1 MLNFTVAAGDN
12 STIQQGF
19 PPRARRDG
27 NLKLRLVF
35 VLFACA
41 SLAWL
46 FGAPRAAPAA
56 EAPTKPVDFNR
67 EIRPILSDN
76 CFKCHG
82 PDEKMRMAK
91 MRLDET
97 EGLFVD
103 RGGYKIIVPG
113 NSAQSKIYQK
123 ISSKDVAF
131 RMPPV
136 YSGKTLTDKQIA
148 VIKQWIDQGAKW
160 ETQWSFVAPKRPAVP
175 EVKDK
180 AWARNPID
188 SFVLARLEAEGLKPS
203 EEADKATLLRRVSF
217 DLTGLPPTPAEVDS
231 FVADKSPDAYE
242 KRVDRLLASPH
253 YGERMAMEWL
263 DLARYSDTHGYHIDS
278 LRAMWP
284 WRDWVIKAYN
294 KNMPYDQ
301 FTVEQLAGDLLP
313 NATVDDKIASGFNR
327 NNMINFEGGA
337 VPQEYHAEYTIDRAS
352 TTGTVWLG
360 LTVGCARCHDH
371 KFDPIRQKDFYQLVA
386 YFNSVP
392 ERGLDGFL
400 GNADPVLPL
409 PTPVQQQQLDE
420 LNGQLA
426 ATLAALPEKD
436 IVAQRNEWQKTALTS
451 IAEPSQEGLIAY
463 YPLEGSLADTA
474 GQHHDGKAVRGEV
487 VYDDGKVGKAA
498 EFSGETQVSFA
509 NTGDFDRGDPFALA
523 LWIRTSTSSAVKL
536 VQKRDSSE
544 HWQGYEI
551 ALDDPA
557 YDRPQ
562 NRLTHFIVRLAAKWP
577 DDAIEVRS
585 KERYATGQLPHLLMS
600 YDGSGKASGVKL
612 YVNGKPA
619 ETEVVKDNL
628 SGTFRTTAPL
638 EIGNK
643 ANGKPFEGE
652 LDDLR
657 IYGRTVKDEEAET
670 LAIRLPARSVLAELA
685 GKSAQEIVTLQ
696 PEKAPP
702 EAEIGEEDKAETP
715 EAKAALLEKQHQA
728 ALSDYFLKY
737 AAPEKDRQLYA
748 QLIELRKEKV
758 KLEGSITSVM
768 VMTEMKKPRDTF
780 ILGRG
785 QYDNPGEKV
794 NPGVPAFLPPLP
806 PGAPANRLALA
817 KWLVDPKNPLTA
829 RVAVNRYWQDCFG
842 VGIVKTAE
850 DFGSQGEQPSHPQLL
865 DWMATEFIANGWD
878 IKAMMRLIV
887 TSSTYRQSSHETREM
902 ADRDPENRLLAR
914 GPRFRLPAEMVRDN
928 ALDVA
933 GLLDTRIGGP
943 SVYPYQ
949 PKGLWEE
956 MSFGGGFSGQ
966 TYTPSTGEDLYR
978 RSMYTV
984 WKRTVP
990 PPSLTTFDAPDREKC
1005 TARRTITNTP
1015 LQALVLLNDPTY
1027 VEASRVLAEKTISQA
1042 GRDPEKRLDFAFRL
1056 ATDRKP
1062 RPQERAVLLTLARE
1076 ELAEYRRDKASA
1088 MKLIGVGDAKRN
1100 PKLDPAELAAWTT
1113 VASTILN
1120 MDETITKE

>member
-1 MLNFTVAAGDN
+1 
-12 STIQQGF
+12 
-19 PPRARRDG
+19 
-27 NLKLRLVF
+27 LKLRL
-35 VLFACA
+35 LFALLVSA
-41 SLAWL
+41 SLAWIL
-46 FGAPRAAPAA
+46 SATRAAPAA

-82 PDEKMRMAK
+82 PDEKMRMAN

-136 YSGKTLTDKQIA
+136 YSGKTLTGKQIE

-160 ETQWSFVAPKRPAVP
+160 ETQWSFVAPKRPSVP

-180 AWARNPID
+180 AWVRNPID

-203 EEADKATLLRRVSF
+203 EETDKVTLLRRVSF

-231 FVADKSPDAYE
+231 FLADKSPDAYE
-242 KRVDRLLASPH
+242 KRVDQLLASPH

-278 LRAMWP
+278 LREMWP

-294 KNMPYDQ
+294 QNMPYDR
-301 FTVEQLAGDLLP
+301 FTIEQLAGDLLP
-313 NATVDDKIASGFNR
+313 NATLDDKIATGFNR

-337 VPQEYHAEYTIDRAS
+337 VPEEYHVEYVIDRAS
-352 TTGTVWLG
+352 TTGTAWLG
-360 LTVGCARCHDH
+360 LTMGCARCHDH
-371 KFDPIRQKDFYQLVA
+371 KFDPIRQKDFYQFA
-386 YFNSVP
+386 AFFNSVP
-392 ERGLDGFL
+392 ERGLDGYL

-409 PTPVQQQQLDE
+409 PTAAQQQQLDE
-420 LNGQLA
+420 LNGRLTS
-426 ATLAALPEKD
+426 TLAELPEKD
-436 IVAQRNEWQKTALTS
+436 IIASRNEWQKTALAG
-451 IAEPSQEGLIAY
+451 IVEPSQEGLIAY
-463 YPLEGSLADTA
+463 YPLDNGLADTS
-474 GQHHDGKAVRGEV
+474 GQHHDGKAVRGDA
-487 VYDDGKVGKAA
+487 VYDEGKVGKAA
-498 EFSGETQVSFA
+498 EFNGETQVNFA
-509 NTGDFDRGDPFALA
+509 DTGDFDRGDRFALA
-523 LWIRTSTSSAVKL
+523 LWTRTSTSSAVKL
-536 VQKRDSSE
+536 IQKRDGSD

-551 ALDDPA
+551 MVDDPTF
-557 YDRPQ
+557 DSR
-562 NRLTHFIVRLAAKWP
+562 RRFSHFIVRLASRWP
-577 DDAIEVRS
+577 DNAIEVQT
-585 KERYATGQLPHLLMS
+585 KDRYATAAFSHLVVG
-600 YDGSGKASGVKL
+600 YDGTGRASGVKL
-612 YVNGKPA
+612 YVDGKPA
-619 ETEVVKDNL
+619 AAEVLKDNL
-628 SGTFRTTAPL
+628 SGSFRTPGPL
-638 EIGNK
+638 EVGNK
-643 ANGKPFEGE
+643 ANGKPFEGR

-657 IYGRTVKDEEAET
+657 VYNRPVTDDEAET
-670 LAIRLPARSVLAELA
+670 LGIRLPARSLLVALA
-685 GKSAQEIVTLQ
+685 GKPTQEIATLQ
-696 PEKAPP
+696 PDKEPP
-702 EAEIGEEDKAETP
+702 EAQIGEEEKAETP
-715 EAKAALLEKQHQA
+715 EAKAARLEKEHQA
-728 ALSDYFLKY
+728 ALSEYFLKY

-748 QLIELRKEKV
+748 QLISLREQKEK
-758 KLEGSITSVM
+758 LEKSVTSVM

-794 NPGVPAFLPPLP
+794 TPAVPAFLPPLP
-806 PGAPANRLALA
+806 PGAPANRLTLA

-865 DWMATEFIANGWD
+865 DWMATEFVASGWNV
-878 IKAMMRLIV
+878 KAMMRLIV
-887 TSSTYRQSSHETREM
+887 TSSTYRQSSRETREM
-902 ADRDPENRLLAR
+902 TERDPENRLLAR

-933 GLLDTRIGGP
+933 GLLDTRVGGP

-956 MSFGGGFSGQ
+956 MAFGEGFSGQ

-1027 VEASRVLAEKTISQA
+1027 VEASRVLAEKTISQV
-1042 GRDPEKRLDFAFRL
+1042 GRDPEKRVDFVFRL

-1062 RPQERAVLLTLARE
+1062 QPQERAVLLRLERE
-1076 ELAEYRRDKASA
+1076 ELAEYRHDKTSA
-1088 MKLIGVGDAKRN
+1088 LKLIGVGEAKRN

>member
-1 MLNFTVAAGDN
+1 M
-12 STIQQGF
+12 
-19 PPRARRDG
+19 
-27 NLKLRLVF
+27 
-35 VLFACA
+35 
-41 SLAWL
+41 
-46 FGAPRAAPAA
+46 
-56 EAPTKPVDFNR
+56 
-67 EIRPILSDN
+67 
-76 CFKCHG
+76 
-82 PDEKMRMAK
+82 
-91 MRLDET
+91 
-97 EGLFVD
+97 
-103 RGGYKIIVPG
+103 
-113 NSAQSKIYQK
+113 
-123 ISSKDVAF
+123 
-131 RMPPV
+131 
-136 YSGKTLTDKQIA
+136 
-148 VIKQWIDQGAKW
+148 
-160 ETQWSFVAPKRPAVP
+160 
-175 EVKDK
+175 
-180 AWARNPID
+180 
-188 SFVLARLEAEGLKPS
+188 
-203 EEADKATLLRRVSF
+203 
-217 DLTGLPPTPAEVDS
+217 
-231 FVADKSPDAYE
+231 
-242 KRVDRLLASPH
+242 
-253 YGERMAMEWL
+253 
-263 DLARYSDTHGYHIDS
+263 
-278 LRAMWP
+278 
-284 WRDWVIKAYN
+284 
-294 KNMPYDQ
+294 
-301 FTVEQLAGDLLP
+301 
-313 NATVDDKIASGFNR
+313 
-327 NNMINFEGGA
+327 
-337 VPQEYHAEYTIDRAS
+337 
-352 TTGTVWLG
+352 
-360 LTVGCARCHDH
+360 GCARCHDH
-371 KFDPIRQKDFYQLVA
+371 KFDPIRQKDFYQFVA

-392 ERGLDGFL
+392 ERGLDGYL

-409 PTPVQQQQLDE
+409 PTAAQQQQLDAV
-420 LNGQLA
+420 NGRLTS
-426 ATLAALPEKD
+426 TLAALPEKN
-436 IVAQRNEWQKTALTS
+436 IVAQRNEWQKTALAG

-463 YPLEGSLADTA
+463 YPLEGGLADTS
-474 GQHHDGKAVRGEV
+474 GQHHDGKAVRGDV
-487 VYDDGKVGKAA
+487 MYDEGKVGKAA
-498 EFSGETQVSFA
+498 EFSGETQVSFG
-509 NTGDFDRGDPFALA
+509 NTGDFDRGDRFALA

-551 ALDDPA
+551 AIDDPT
-557 YDRPQ
+557 YDSQRD
-562 NRLTHFIVRLAAKWP
+562 RLSHFIVRLAAKWP
-577 DDAIEVRS
+577 DDAIEVRTE
-585 KERYATGQLPHLLMS
+585 ERYATALFPHLVVN

-619 ETEVVKDNL
+619 VTEVVKDNL
-628 SGTFRTTAPL
+628 SGTFRTAAPL

-643 ANGKPFEGE
+643 ANGKPFEGR

-657 IYGRTVKDEEAET
+657 IYNRTLNDEEAET
-670 LAIRLPARSVLAELA
+670 LAIRLPARSVLVALA
-685 GKSAQEIVTLQ
+685 GKPAQEIATLQ

-702 EAEIGEEDKAETP
+702 EAEIGEEEKAETP
-715 EAKAALLEKQHQA
+715 EAKAARLEKEHQA
-728 ALSDYFLKY
+728 ALSEYFLKY

-748 QLIELRKEKV
+748 QLIELRKEKI
-758 KLEGSITSVM
+758 KLEASVTSVM

-794 NPGVPAFLPPLP
+794 TPGVPAFLPPLP

-865 DWMATEFIANGWD
+865 DWMATEFVSNGWD
-878 IKAMMRLIV
+878 VKAMMRLIV
-887 TSSTYRQSSHETREM
+887 TSSTYRQSSRETKEM
-902 ADRDPENRLLAR
+902 AERDPENRLLAR

-956 MSFGGGFSGQ
+956 MAFGGGFSGQ
-966 TYTPSTGEDLYR
+966 SYTPSTGEDLYR

-1042 GRDPEKRLDFAFRL
+1042 GRDPEKRVDFAFRL

-1062 RPQERAVLLTLARE
+1062 QPQERAVLLTLARE
-1076 ELAEYRRDKASA
+1076 ELAVYRRDKTSA
-1088 MKLIGVGDAKRN
+1088 MKLIGVGEAKRN

>member
-1 MLNFTVAAGDN
+1 M
-12 STIQQGF
+12 
-19 PPRARRDG
+19 
-27 NLKLRLVF
+27 KLRLFF
-35 VLFACA
+35 VLLASA
-41 SLAWL
+41 SLAGI
-46 FGAPRAAPAA
+46 FAATPAAPAA

-67 EIRPILSDN
+67 EVRPILSDN

-113 NSAQSKIYQK
+113 DSAHSKLYQK
-123 ISSKDVAF
+123 ISAKEAGF
-131 RMPPV
+131 RMPPA
-136 YSGKTLTDKQIA
+136 YSGKTLTEKQ
-148 VIKQWIDQGAKW
+148 VETIKQWIDQGAKW

-180 AWARNPID
+180 PWVRNPID
-188 SFVLARLEAEGLKPS
+188 SFVLARLEAEGMKPS

-231 FVADKSPDAYE
+231 FVADKSPNAYE
-242 KRVDRLLASPH
+242 KRVEQLLASPH

-284 WRDWVIKAYN
+284 WRDWVIAAYN
-294 KNMPYDQ
+294 QNMPYDQ
-301 FTVEQLAGDLLP
+301 FTVKQLAGDLLP
-313 NATVDDKIASGFNR
+313 NASLDDKIATGFNR

-337 VPQEYHAEYTIDRAS
+337 VPQEYHAEYVIDRAS

-386 YFNSVP
+386 YFNTIP

-409 PTPVQQQQLDE
+409 PTAAQQHQLDDVHTQ
-420 LNGQLA
+420 LNT
-426 ATLAALPEKD
+426 TLASLPEKE
-436 IVAQRNEWQKTALTS
+436 IVAQRNEWQKTALAGMT
-451 IAEPSQEGLIAY
+451 EPSSQGLVAY
-463 YPLEGSLADTA
+463 YPLDGDLADA
-474 GQHHDGKAVRGEV
+474 SGQHHDGKAVRGDL
-487 VYDDGKVGKAA
+487 VYDEGKVGKAA
-498 EFSGETQVSFA
+498 EFSGETQVTFG
-509 NTGDFDRGDPFALA
+509 NIGDFDRGDRFAVA
-523 LWIRTSTSSAVKL
+523 LWLRTSPASAMKL

-544 HWQGYEI
+544 HWQGYELAI
-551 ALDDPA
+551 DDPA
-557 YDRPQ
+557 YNRPQ
-562 NRLTHFIVRLAAKWP
+562 RGLFHFVVRLAAKWP
-577 DDAIEVRS
+577 DDAIEVRT
-585 KERYATGQLPHLLMS
+585 KERFPAAKFPHLVVN
-600 YDGSGKASGVKL
+600 YDGSGKASGVKF

-619 ETEVVKDNL
+619 SAEVVKDNL
-628 SGTFRTTAPL
+628 TGSFRTPAPL

-657 IYGRTVKDEEAET
+657 IYSRGVNNEEAEN
-670 LAIRLPARSVLAELA
+670 LGIRMPVRSLLVAMA
-685 GKSAQEIVTLQ
+685 GKPAHEIVALQ
-696 PEKAPP
+696 PEKPP
-702 EAEIGEEDKAETP
+702 AEAEIGAEEIAETP
-715 EAKAALLEKQHQA
+715 AAKATRLEGEHQA
-728 ALSDYFLKY
+728 ALSEYYLKY
-737 AAPEKDRQLYA
+737 AAPEKDRRQYA
-748 QLIELRKEKV
+748 QLVELREQKST
-758 KLEGSITSVM
+758 LQDSITSVM

-785 QYDNPGEKV
+785 QYDNPQEKV
-794 NPGVPAFLPPLP
+794 APGVPAFLPPLP

-817 KWLVDPKNPLTA
+817 QWLVDPKNPLTA
-829 RVAVNRYWQDCFG
+829 RVAVNRYWQYCFG
-842 VGIVKTAE
+842 TGIVKTAE

-865 DWMATEFIANGWD
+865 DWLATEYISNGWD
-878 IKAMMRLIV
+878 TKAMMRMIV
-887 TSSTYRQSSHETREM
+887 TSSTYRQSSRETREM

-933 GLLDTRIGGP
+933 GLLNTRIGGP

-956 MSFGGGFSGQ
+956 MAFGGGFSAQ

-978 RSMYTV
+978 RSMYTT

-1005 TARRTITNTP
+1005 TARRTLTNTP

-1042 GRDPEKRLDFAFRL
+1042 GHDPEKRVNYAFRMV
-1056 ATDRKP
+1056 TDREP
-1062 RPQERAVLLTLARE
+1062 QPQERAVLLALARE
-1076 ELAEYRRDKASA
+1076 ELAEYRRDKTSA
-1088 MKLIGVGDAKRN
+1088 IKLIGVGAEKRN

-1113 VASTILN
+1113 VTSTILN

>member
-1 MLNFTVAAGDN
+1 M
-12 STIQQGF
+12 
-19 PPRARRDG
+19 
-27 NLKLRLVF
+27 KLRLFF
-35 VLFACA
+35 VLLVSA
-41 SLAWL
+41 SLAWIL
-46 FGAPRAAPAA
+46 GATQAAPAA

-82 PDEKMRMAK
+82 PDEKMRMAN

-123 ISSKDVAF
+123 ISSKNAAF

-136 YSGKTLTDKQIA
+136 YSGKTLTDKQIEL
-148 VIKQWIDQGAKW
+148 IKEWIDQGAKW
-160 ETQWSFVAPKRPAVP
+160 ETQWSFVAPKRPPVP

-180 AWARNPID
+180 AWVRNPID

-242 KRVDRLLASPH
+242 KRVDQLLASPH

-278 LRAMWP
+278 LRQMWP

-294 KNMPYDQ
+294 QNMPYDQ
-301 FTVEQLAGDLLP
+301 FTIKQLAGDLLP
-313 NATVDDKIASGFNR
+313 NATLDDKIATGFSR

-337 VPQEYHAEYTIDRAS
+337 VPQEYHAEYIIDRAS
-352 TTGTVWLG
+352 TVGTVWLG

-392 ERGLDGFL
+392 ERGLDGYL

-409 PTPVQQQQLDE
+409 PTAAQQQQLAE
-420 LNGQLA
+420 LNSRVNS
-426 ATLAALPEKD
+426 TLAALPEKE
-436 IVAQRNEWQKTALTS
+436 IVAQRNEWQKTALAR
-451 IAEPSQEGLIAY
+451 IPEPSQEGLVAY
-463 YPLEGSLADTA
+463 YPMESSLADA
-474 GQHHDGKAVRGEV
+474 SGQHHDGKAVRGDV
-487 VYDDGKVGKAA
+487 VYDEGKVGKAA
-498 EFSGETQVSFA
+498 DFSGETQVNFG
-509 NTGDFDRGDPFALA
+509 NVGDFDRGNRFALA
-523 LWIRTSTSSAVKL
+523 MWVRTSPAHAIEL
-536 VQKRDSSE
+536 VQKRDGAE

-551 ALDDPA
+551 AMDDPT
-557 YDRPQ
+557 YDKPQ
-562 NRLTHFIVRLAAKWP
+562 DRLSHFIVRMAAKWP
-577 DDAIEVRS
+577 DDAIEVRT
-585 KERYATGQLPHLLMS
+585 KERFPTASFSHLVMS
-600 YDGSGKASGVKL
+600 YDGSGKASGVKF
-612 YVNGKPA
+612 YVNGQPA
-619 ETEVVKDNL
+619 VTEVVKDNL
-628 SGTFRTTAPL
+628 TGTFRTAAAF

-643 ANGKPFEGE
+643 ATGKPFEGW

-657 IYGRTVKDEEAET
+657 IYNRPVTAEEAET
-670 LAIRLPARSVLAELA
+670 LGIRMPVRSVLVELA
-685 GKSAQEIVTLQ
+685 GKPAQEIATLQ
-696 PEKAPP
+696 PEKPP
-702 EAEIGEEDKAETP
+702 AEAEIGEEQKAETP
-715 EAKAALLEKQHQA
+715 AAKAERLEKEHQA
-728 ALSDYFLKY
+728 ALSEYYLKY

-748 QLIELRKEKV
+748 QLIELREQKK
-758 KLEGSITSVM
+758 KLEGSITNVM

-785 QYDNPGEKV
+785 QYDNRGEKV
-794 NPGVPAFLPPLP
+794 TPNVPAFLPPLP
-806 PGAPANRLALA
+806 PGAPPNRLSLA

-865 DWMATEFIANGWD
+865 DWMATEFVSSGWD

-887 TSSTYRQSSHETREM
+887 TSSTYRQSSRETREM
-902 ADRDPENRLLAR
+902 VERDPENRLLAR
-914 GPRFRLPAEMVRDN
+914 GPRFRLPAEMVRDS

-956 MSFGGGFSGQ
+956 MAFGGGFSGQ
-966 TYTPSTGEDLYR
+966 SYTQSTGEDLYR

-1042 GRDPEKRLDFAFRL
+1042 GRDPEKRIDFAFRL

-1062 RPQERAVLLTLARE
+1062 QPQERAVLLTLERE
-1076 ELAEYRRDKASA
+1076 ELAEYRRDKTSA
-1088 MKLIGVGDAKRN
+1088 MKLIGVGEAKRN

-1113 VASTILN
+1113 VTSTILN

>member
-1 MLNFTVAAGDN
+1 
-12 STIQQGF
+12 
-19 PPRARRDG
+19 
-27 NLKLRLVF
+27 LKLRLFF
-35 VLFACA
+35 VLLVTA
-41 SLAWL
+41 SLAWIL
-46 FGAPRAAPAA
+46 GATPSAPAA

-131 RMPPV
+131 RMPPA
-136 YSGKTLTDKQIA
+136 YSGKTLTEKQIQ

-180 AWARNPID
+180 TWVRNPID
-188 SFVLARLEAEGLKPS
+188 SFVLARLEGEGLKPS
-203 EEADKATLLRRVSF
+203 EETDKATLLRRVSF

-278 LRAMWP
+278 LRQMWP

-294 KNMPYDQ
+294 RNMPYDQ

-352 TTGTVWLG
+352 TTATVWLG
-360 LTVGCARCHDH
+360 LTMGCARCHDH
-371 KFDPIRQKDFYQLVA
+371 KFDPIRQKDFYQFVA

-409 PTPVQQQQLDE
+409 PTAAQQQQLDA
-420 LNGQLA
+420 LNDRLTS
-426 ATLAALPEKD
+426 TLAALPEKD
-436 IVAQRNEWQKTALTS
+436 ILEQRNEWQKTAL
-451 IAEPSQEGLIAY
+451 AGFPEPSQEGLIAY
-463 YPLEGSLADTA
+463 FPLQGDLADA
-474 GQHHDGKAVRGEV
+474 SGRHHDGKAVRGQV
-487 VYDDGKVGKAA
+487 VYDEGKMGKAA
-498 EFSGETQVSFA
+498 EFSGETQVSFG
-509 NTGDFDRGDPFALA
+509 NTGDFGRGDRFALA

-562 NRLTHFIVRLAAKWP
+562 NRLSHFIIRLAAKWP
-577 DDAIEVRS
+577 DDAIEVRTQ
-585 KERYATGQLPHLLMS
+585 ERYATGKLPHLVVS
-600 YDGSGKASGVKL
+600 YDGSGRASGVKV

-619 ETEVVKDNL
+619 VTETSKDHL
-628 SGTFRTTAPL
+628 SGTFRTAAPL

-643 ANGKPFEGE
+643 ENGKPFEGE

-657 IYGRTVKDEEAET
+657 IYNRTVNDEEAET
-670 LAIRLPARSVLAELA
+670 LAIRLPARSVLVALA
-685 GKSAQEIVTLQ
+685 GKPAGEITTLQ
-696 PEKAPP
+696 PEKAPA
-702 EAEIGEEDKAETP
+702 EAEIGEEEKAETS
-715 EAKAALLEKQHQA
+715 EAKAARLEKEHQT
-728 ALSDYFLKY
+728 ALSEYFLMK
-737 AAPEKDRQLYA
+737 AAPEKERQLYA
-748 QLIELRKEKV
+748 QLIELQKEKI
-758 KLEGSITSVM
+758 KLEASFTSVM

-806 PGAPANRLALA
+806 PGAAQNRLALA

-865 DWMATEFIANGWD
+865 DWMATEFVSNGWD

-887 TSSTYRQSSHETREM
+887 TSATYRQSSRETREM

-956 MSFGGGFSGQ
+956 MAFGGGFSGQ
-966 TYTPSTGEDLYR
+966 SYTPSTGEDLYR

-1062 RPQERAVLLTLARE
+1062 LPQERAVLLTLARE
-1076 ELAEYRRDKASA
+1076 ELAEYRRDKTSA
-1088 MKLIGVGDAKRN
+1088 IKLIGVGEAKRN

>member
-1 MLNFTVAAGDN
+1 LK
-12 STIQQGF
+12 
-19 PPRARRDG
+19 PR
-27 NLKLRLVF
+27 LLF
-35 VLFACA
+35 VLLTSA
-41 SLAWL
+41 SLAWTI
-46 FGAPRAAPAA
+46 GETQPAPAA

-67 EIRPILSDN
+67 EVRPILSDN

-113 NSAQSKIYQK
+113 NSAQSKLYQK
-123 ISSKDVAF
+123 ISAKDAGF
-131 RMPPV
+131 RMPPA
-136 YSGKTLTDKQIA
+136 YSGKTLTEKQ
-148 VIKQWIDQGAKW
+148 VETIKQWIDQGAKW
-160 ETQWSFVAPKRPAVP
+160 ETQWSFVAPKRPAIP

-180 AWARNPID
+180 EWVRNPID
-188 SFVLARLEAEGLKPS
+188 SFVLARLETEGLKPS
-203 EEADKATLLRRVSF
+203 EEADRATLLRRASF
-217 DLTGLPPTPAEVDS
+217 DLTGLPPTPSEVDS

-242 KRVDRLLASPH
+242 KRVDQMLASPH

-294 KNMPYDQ
+294 QNMPYDQ
-301 FTVEQLAGDLLP
+301 FTVKQLAGDLLP
-313 NATVDDKIASGFNR
+313 NATLDDKIATGFNR

-337 VPQEYHAEYTIDRAS
+337 VPQEYHAEYIIDRAS
-352 TTGTVWLG
+352 TTATVWLG
-360 LTVGCARCHDH
+360 LTMGCARCHDH
-371 KFDPIRQKDFYQLVA
+371 KFDPIRQKDFYQMVA
-386 YFNSVP
+386 YFNTIP

-409 PTPVQQQQLDE
+409 PTAAQQHQLDD
-420 LNGQLA
+420 LNSRLTS
-426 ATLAALPEKD
+426 TLAALPEKD
-436 IVAQRNEWQKTALTS
+436 TLAQRNEWQETALAGMS
-451 IAEPSQEGLIAY
+451 EPSSQGLLAY
-463 YPLEGSLADTA
+463 YPLESSLADA
-474 GQHHDGKAVRGEV
+474 SGQHHDGKAVRGDL
-487 VYDDGKVGKAA
+487 VYDEGKVGKAA
-498 EFSGETQVSFA
+498 EFSGETQVSFG
-509 NTGDFDRGDPFALA
+509 NLSDFDRADRFAVA
-523 LWIRTSTSSAVKL
+523 LWARTSPASAMKF

-551 ALDDPA
+551 FIDDPA
-557 YDRPQ
+557 YNRPQ
-562 NRLTHFIVRLAAKWP
+562 RGRFHFVVRLAAKWP
-577 DDAIEVRS
+577 DNAIEVRTQD
-585 KERYATGQLPHLLMS
+585 RFLTGTFPHLVVN
-600 YDGSGKASGVKL
+600 YDGSGKASGVRF

-619 ETEVVKDNL
+619 AAEVLKDNL
-628 SGTFRTTAPL
+628 TATFRTTAPL

-643 ANGKPFEGE
+643 ANGKAFEGE

-657 IYGRTVKDEEAET
+657 IYNRQVTAAEAET
-670 LAIRLPARSVLAELA
+670 LGIRMPVRSVLTALA
-685 GKSAQEIVTLQ
+685 GKPASEIVALQ
-696 PEKAPP
+696 PEKPP
-702 EAEIGEEDKAETP
+702 AEAEIGAEDKAETP
-715 EAKAALLEKQHQA
+715 AAKATRLEAEHQA
-728 ALSDYFLKY
+728 ALSEYYLKY
-737 AAPEKDRQLYA
+737 AAPEKDRRLYA
-748 QLIELRKEKV
+748 QLVELREQKS
-758 KLEGSITSVM
+758 KLQDSITSVM
-768 VMTEMKKPRDTF
+768 VMAEMKKPRDTF

-785 QYDNPGEKV
+785 QYDNPREKV

-817 KWLVDPKNPLTA
+817 QWLIDPKNPLTA

-842 VGIVKTAE
+842 TGIVKTAE

-865 DWMATEFIANGWD
+865 DWMATEFVRNGWD
-878 IKAMMRLIV
+878 IKAMMRMIV
-887 TSSTYRQSSHETREM
+887 TSATYRQSSRETKEM

-933 GLLDTRIGGP
+933 GLLDRRIGGP

-956 MSFGGGFSGQ
+956 MAFGGGFSAQ

-978 RSMYTV
+978 RSMYTT

-1005 TARRTITNTP
+1005 TARRTLTNTP

-1027 VEASRVLAEKTISQA
+1027 VEASRVLAEKTLSQA
-1042 GRDPEKRLDFAFRL
+1042 GHDPQKRVDYAFRL
-1056 ATDRKP
+1056 VTDREP
-1062 RPQERAVLLTLARE
+1062 QPQERAVLLTLARE
-1076 ELAEYRRDKASA
+1076 ELAEYRRDKPSA
-1088 MKLIGVGDAKRN
+1088 LKLIGVGEAKRN

-1113 VASTILN
+1113 VTSTILN

>member
-1 MLNFTVAAGDN
+1 M
-12 STIQQGF
+12 
-19 PPRARRDG
+19 
-27 NLKLRLVF
+27 KLRFLF
-35 VLFACA
+35 VLLASA
-41 SLAWL
+41 SLAWTL
-46 FGAPRAAPAA
+46 AATPAAPAA

-82 PDEKMRMAK
+82 PDEKMRMAR

-113 NSAQSKIYQK
+113 NSSQSKIYQK

-136 YSGKTLTDKQIA
+136 YSGKTLTDKQ
-148 VIKQWIDQGAKW
+148 VELIKQWIDQGAKW
-160 ETQWSFVAPKRPAVP
+160 ETQWSFVAPKRPPVP
-175 EVKDK
+175 EVKNK
-180 AWARNPID
+180 AWVRNPID
-188 SFVLARLEAEGLKPS
+188 NFVLARLDAEGLKPS
-203 EEADKATLLRRVSF
+203 EEADRATLLRRVSF
-217 DLTGLPPTPAEVDS
+217 DLTGLPPTPAEVDA
-231 FVADKSPDAYE
+231 FVADKSPGAYE
-242 KRVDRLLASPH
+242 KRVDQLLASPH

-278 LRAMWP
+278 LRGMWP

-294 KNMPYDQ
+294 RNMPYDQ
-301 FTVEQLAGDLLP
+301 FTVDQLAGDLLP

-386 YFNSVP
+386 YFNNVP

-409 PTPVQQQQLDE
+409 PTAAQQHQLDD
-420 LNGQLA
+420 LNGRLA
-426 ATLAALPEKD
+426 TTLAALPEKD
-436 IVAQRNEWQKTALTS
+436 IMAQQNEWQKTALAG
-451 IAEPSQEGLIAY
+451 IAEPSQDGLVAY
-463 YPLEGSLADTA
+463 YPLESSLADA
-474 GQHHDGKAVRGEV
+474 SGQHHDGNAVRGGL
-487 VYDDGKVGKAA
+487 VYDEGKVGKAA
-498 EFSGETQVSFA
+498 EFSGETQVSFG
-509 NTGDFDRGDPFALA
+509 NTGDFDRGDRFALA
-523 LWIRTSTSSAVKL
+523 MWARTSGANAVKIL
-536 VQKRDSSE
+536 QKRDSAE

-551 ALDDPA
+551 ATDDPT

-562 NRLTHFIVRLAAKWP
+562 HRLSHFIVRMAAKWP
-577 DDAIEVRS
+577 DNAIEVRT
-585 KERYATGQLPHLLMS
+585 KERFAIGSFSHLVMS
-600 YDGSGKASGVKL
+600 YDGSGKASGVKF

-619 ETEVVKDNL
+619 MTEVVKDTF
-628 SGTFRTTAPL
+628 SGTFRTASPL

-657 IYGRTVKDEEAET
+657 IYNRPVADEEVET
-670 LAIRLPARSVLAELA
+670 LAIRLPARAVLLELA
-685 GKSAQEIVTLQ
+685 GRPAQEIETLQ

-702 EAEIGEEDKAETP
+702 EAEIGEEEKAETP
-715 EAKAALLEKQHQA
+715 EAKAARLEKEHQA
-728 ALSDYFLKY
+728 ALSEYYLKY

-748 QLIELRKEKV
+748 QLIELRKEKL
-758 KLEGSITSVM
+758 KLEDSITNVM

-785 QYDNPGEKV
+785 QYDNRGEKV

-806 PGAPANRLALA
+806 PGAPANRLSLA

-887 TSSTYRQSSHETREM
+887 TSSTYRQSSRETKEM

-928 ALDVA
+928 ALDIA

-956 MSFGGGFSGQ
+956 MAFGGGFSGQ
-966 TYTPSTGEDLYR
+966 TYTPSTGQDLYR

-1042 GRDPEKRLDFAFRL
+1042 GRDPEKRVDFAFRL
-1056 ATDRKP
+1056 VTDRKP
-1062 RPQERAVLLTLARE
+1062 QPQERAVLLTLARE

-1088 MKLIGVGDAKRN
+1088 IKLIGVGEAKRN

-1113 VASTILN
+1113 VTSTILN

>member
-1 MLNFTVAAGDN
+1 
-12 STIQQGF
+12 
-19 PPRARRDG
+19 
-27 NLKLRLVF
+27 LKLRLFF
-35 VLFACA
+35 VLLGSAP
-41 SLAWL
+41 LAWIL
-46 FGAPRAAPAA
+46 GATPAAPAA
-56 EAPTKPVDFNR
+56 EAPPKPVDFNR
-67 EIRPILSDN
+67 EVRPILSDN

-82 PDEKMRMAK
+82 PDEKMRMAH

-123 ISSKDVAF
+123 ISSKDAAV
-131 RMPPV
+131 RMPPS
-136 YSGKTLTDKQIA
+136 YSGKTLTDKQIET
-148 VIKQWIDQGAKW
+148 IKQWIDQGAKW
-160 ETQWSFVAPKRPAVP
+160 ETQWSFVAPKRPPVP

-180 AWARNPID
+180 TWVRNPID
-188 SFVLARLEAEGLKPS
+188 NFVLARLETEGLKPS

-242 KRVDRLLASPH
+242 KRVDKLLASQH

-278 LRAMWP
+278 LREMWP

-294 KNMPYDQ
+294 RNMPYDQ
-301 FTVEQLAGDLLP
+301 FTVDQLAGDLLP

-337 VPQEYHAEYTIDRAS
+337 VPQEYHAEYIIDRAS
-352 TTGTVWLG
+352 TTATVWLG
-360 LTVGCARCHDH
+360 LTMGCARCHDH
-371 KFDPIRQKDFYQLVA
+371 KFDPIRQKDFYQFVA
-386 YFNSVP
+386 YFNNVP
-392 ERGLDGFL
+392 ERGLDGYL

-409 PTPVQQQQLDE
+409 PTAAQEQQLDA
-420 LNGQLA
+420 LNGRLNS
-426 ATLAALPEKD
+426 TLASLPEKD
-436 IVAQRNEWQKTALTS
+436 VVAQRNEWQKTALAG
-451 IAEPSQEGLIAY
+451 IPEPSTEGLIAY
-463 YPLEGSLADTA
+463 YPMDGSLADA
-474 GQHHDGKAVRGEV
+474 SGQHHDGKAVRGDV
-487 VYDDGKVGKAA
+487 VYDEGKVGKAA
-498 EFSGETQVSFA
+498 EFSGETQVSFG
-509 NTGDFDRGDPFALA
+509 NTADFDRGDRFALA
-523 LWIRTSTSSAVKL
+523 LWVRTASTHPIKL
-536 VQKRDSSE
+536 IQKRDSSE
-544 HWQGYEI
+544 QWQGYEI
-551 ALDDPA
+551 ATDEPTFHGVG
-557 YDRPQ
+557 DR
-562 NRLTHFIVRLAAKWP
+562 LAHFVVRLAAKWP
-577 DDAIEVRS
+577 DDAIEVRTI
-585 KERYATGQLPHLLMS
+585 ERYKTTSLSDLLVN
-600 YDGSGKASGVKL
+600 YDGSGKASGLKF

-619 ETEVVKDNL
+619 ATQIVKDSL
-628 SGTFRTTAPL
+628 SGNFRTAAPL
-638 EIGNK
+638 GIGDK
-643 ANGKPFEGE
+643 AIGKPFEGR

-657 IYGRTVKDEEAET
+657 IYNRPVNDEEAET
-670 LAIRLPARSVLAELA
+670 LAIRLPARSLLIELA
-685 GKSAQEIVTLQ
+685 GKPAGEIVTLQ
-696 PEKAPP
+696 PEKPP
-702 EAEIGEEDKAETP
+702 AELEIGEEEKAETP
-715 EAKAALLEKQHQA
+715 EAKAARLEKEHQT
-728 ALSDYFLKY
+728 ALSEYFLKY

-748 QLIELRKEKV
+748 QLTELREQKT
-758 KLEGSITSVM
+758 KLQESITNVM

-794 NPGVPAFLPPLP
+794 TPNVPAFLPPLP
-806 PGAPANRLALA
+806 PGSAANRLSLA

-865 DWMATEFIANGWD
+865 DWMATQFVASGWD
-878 IKAMMRLIV
+878 VKAMMRLIV
-887 TSSTYRQSSHETREM
+887 TSSTYRQSSRETKEM

-928 ALDVA
+928 ALDIA

-956 MSFGGGFSGQ
+956 MAFGGGFSGQ
-966 TYTPSTGEDLYR
+966 TYTQSTGEDLYR

-1027 VEASRVLAEKTISQA
+1027 VEASRVLAEKTLSQA
-1042 GRDPEKRLDFAFRL
+1042 GRDPQKRIDFAFRL

-1062 RPQERAVLLTLARE
+1062 QPEERAVLLALARE
-1076 ELAEYRRDKASA
+1076 ELVEYRRDKTSA
-1088 MKLIGVGDAKRN
+1088 MKLIGVGETKPN

-1113 VASTILN
+1113 VTSTILN

>member
-1 MLNFTVAAGDN
+1 M
-12 STIQQGF
+12 
-19 PPRARRDG
+19 
-27 NLKLRLVF
+27 KLRLSF
-35 VLFACA
+35 VLFASA
-41 SLAWL
+41 SLAWIL
-46 FGAPRAAPAA
+46 GATQAAPAA

-82 PDEKMRMAK
+82 PDQKMRMAN

-103 RGGYKIIVPG
+103 RGGYKIITPG

-136 YSGKTLTDKQIA
+136 YSGKTLTAKQIE

-160 ETQWSFVAPKRPAVP
+160 ETQWSFVAPKRPSVP

-180 AWARNPID
+180 TWARNPID
-188 SFVLARLEAEGLKPS
+188 NFVLARLEAEGLKPS

-278 LRAMWP
+278 LRQMWP

-294 KNMPYDQ
+294 RNLPYDQ

-386 YFNSVP
+386 YFNSIP

-409 PTPVQQQQLDE
+409 PTAAQQQQLDK
-420 LNGQLA
+420 LNGQLTS
-426 ATLAALPEKD
+426 TLAGLPEKD
-436 IVAQRNEWQKTALTS
+436 IVAQRNGWQKTALAG

-463 YPLEGSLADTA
+463 YPLEGGLADA
-474 GQHHDGKAVRGEV
+474 SGQHHDGNAVRGGV
-487 VYDDGKVGKAA
+487 VYDEGKVGKAA
-498 EFSGETQVSFA
+498 EFSGETQVSFG
-509 NTGDFDRGDPFALA
+509 NTGDFDRGDRFALA
-523 LWIRTSTSSAVKL
+523 LWIRTSPSSAMKL

-551 ALDDPA
+551 AIDDPT

-562 NRLTHFIVRLAAKWP
+562 KGLFHFIVRLAAKWP
-577 DDAIEVRS
+577 DDAIEVRTS
-585 KERYATGQLPHLLMS
+585 ERYPTAKFPHMVVN

-628 SGTFRTTAPL
+628 SGTFRTAAQL

-657 IYGRTVKDEEAET
+657 IYNRTVNDEEAET
-670 LAIRLPARSVLAELA
+670 LAIRLPARSVLVALA
-685 GKSAQEIVTLQ
+685 GKPAQEIETLQ
-696 PEKAPP
+696 PEKPP
-702 EAEIGEEDKAETP
+702 AEAEIGEEEKAETP
-715 EAKAALLEKQHQA
+715 EAKTARLEKEHQA
-728 ALSDYFLKY
+728 ALSEYFLMY

-748 QLIELRKEKV
+748 QLLELRKEKI
-758 KLEGSITSVM
+758 KLEASVTSVM

-817 KWLVDPKNPLTA
+817 KWLVDAKNPLTA

-865 DWMATEFIANGWD
+865 DWMATEFVSNGWD

-887 TSSTYRQSSHETREM
+887 TSSIYRQSSRETKEM

-956 MSFGGGFSGQ
+956 MAFGGGFSGQ
-966 TYTPSTGEDLYR
+966 SYTPSTGEDLYR

-1042 GRDPEKRLDFAFRL
+1042 GRDPEKRVDFAFRL

-1076 ELAEYRRDKASA
+1076 ELAEYRRDRTSA
-1088 MKLIGVGDAKRN
+1088 MKLIGVGEAKRN

>member
-1 MLNFTVAAGDN
+1 MK
-12 STIQQGF
+12 
-19 PPRARRDG
+19 PR
-27 NLKLRLVF
+27 L
-35 VLFACA
+35 LFLLSLSAP
-41 SLAWL
+41 LAWIL
-46 FGAPRAAPAA
+46 TVPPTALAA
-56 EAPTKPVDFNR
+56 EPPTKPVDFNR

-123 ISSKDVAF
+123 ISSPNAAL

-136 YSGKTLTDKQIA
+136 YSGKSLTPRQIEL
-148 VIKQWIDQGAKW
+148 IKQWIDQGAKW
-160 ETQWSFVAPKRPAVP
+160 ETQWSFVAPKRPPVP

-180 AWARNPID
+180 AWVRNPID

-203 EEADKATLLRRVSF
+203 EAADKATLLRRVSF

-242 KRVDRLLASPH
+242 KRVDQLLASRH

-278 LRAMWP
+278 LRQMWP

-294 KNMPYDQ
+294 QNMPYDQ
-301 FTVEQLAGDLLP
+301 FTIKQLAGDLLP
-313 NATVDDKIASGFNR
+313 NATLDDKIATGFNR

-337 VPQEYHAEYTIDRAS
+337 VPQEYHAEYIIDRAS
-352 TTGTVWLG
+352 TTATVWLG
-360 LTVGCARCHDH
+360 LTMGCARCHDH
-371 KFDPIRQKDFYQLVA
+371 KFDPIRQKDFYQMVA
-386 YFNSVP
+386 YFNTIP

-409 PTPVQQQQLDE
+409 PTAAQQHRLDE
-420 LNGQLA
+420 MNAQLRS
-426 ATLAALPEKD
+426 TLAALPEKE
-436 IVAQRNEWQKTALTS
+436 ILAQRNDWQKTALAWM
-451 IAEPSQEGLIAY
+451 AEPSSEGLIAY
-463 YPLEGSLADTA
+463 YPLEGNLADA
-474 GQHHDGKAVRGEV
+474 SGQHHDGKAVRGEL
-487 VYDDGKVGKAA
+487 VYDEGKVGKAA
-498 EFSGETQVSFA
+498 EFSGETQVSFG
-509 NTGDFDRGDPFALA
+509 NIGDFDRSDRFALA
-523 LWIRTSTSSAVKL
+523 LWARTSPASAMKF

-544 HWQGYEI
+544 NWQGYEI
-551 ALDDPA
+551 AIDNPA
-557 YDRPQ
+557 YNRPQ
-562 NRLTHFIVRLAAKWP
+562 KGLFHFVVRLAAKWP
-577 DDAIEVRS
+577 DNAIEVRTRL
-585 KERYATGQLPHLLMS
+585 RYSAAMFPNLVVD
-600 YDGSGKASGVKL
+600 YDGSGKASGVKF

-619 ETEVVKDNL
+619 LAEVVKDNL
-628 SGTFRTTAPL
+628 TGSFRTEAPF

-657 IYGRTVKDEEAET
+657 IYNRGVNDQEAEA
-670 LAIRLPARSVLAELA
+670 LGIRMPVRSVLVELA
-685 GKSAQEIVTLQ
+685 GKPAPEIAALQ
-696 PEKAPP
+696 PEKPP
-702 EAEIGEEDKAETP
+702 AEAEIGEEQKAETP
-715 EAKAALLEKQHQA
+715 EAKAKRLQGEHQA
-728 ALSDYFLKY
+728 ALSEYYLKY
-737 AAPEKDRQLYA
+737 AAPEKDRRLYA
-748 QLIELRKEKV
+748 QLVELRGQKSE
-758 KLEGSITSVM
+758 LEDSITSVM

-785 QYDNPGEKV
+785 QYDNPQEKV
-794 NPGVPAFLPPLP
+794 APGVPAFLPPLP
-806 PGAPANRLALA
+806 PGAQANRLALA
-817 KWLVDPKNPLTA
+817 NWLVDPKNPLTA
-829 RVAVNRYWQDCFG
+829 RVAVNRYWQYCFG
-842 VGIVKTAE
+842 TGIVKTAE

-865 DWMATEFIANGWD
+865 DWLATEYAGNGWD
-878 IKAMMRLIV
+878 TKAMIRLIV
-887 TSSTYRQSSHETREM
+887 TSSTYRQSSRETREM

-956 MSFGGGFSGQ
+956 MAFGGGFSAQ
-966 TYTPSTGEDLYR
+966 SYTPSTGEDLYR

-1042 GRDPEKRLDFAFRL
+1042 GRDPQKRVDYAFRL
-1056 ATDRKP
+1056 VTEREP
-1062 RPQERAVLLTLARE
+1062 QPQERAVLLTLARE
-1076 ELAEYRRDKASA
+1076 ELAEYRRDKPSA
-1088 MKLIGVGDAKRN
+1088 MKLIGVGEAKRN

>member
-1 MLNFTVAAGDN
+1 LK
-12 STIQQGF
+12 
-19 PPRARRDG
+19 PR
-27 NLKLRLVF
+27 LLV
-35 VLFACA
+35 VLLASA
-41 SLAWL
+41 SLAGTSPVSTL
-46 FGAPRAAPAA
+46 GETQAAPAA
-56 EAPTKPVDFNR
+56 GAPTKPVDFNR
-67 EIRPILSDN
+67 EVRPILSDN

-113 NSAQSKIYQK
+113 NSAQSKLYQK
-123 ISSKDVAF
+123 ISAKDAGF
-131 RMPPV
+131 RMPPT
-136 YSGKTLTDKQIA
+136 YSGKTLTEKQ
-148 VIKQWIDQGAKW
+148 VETIKQWIDQGAKW
-160 ETQWSFVAPKRPAVP
+160 ETQWSFVAPKRPAIP

-180 AWARNPID
+180 EWVRNPID
-188 SFVLARLEAEGLKPS
+188 SFVLARLETEGLKPS
-203 EEADKATLLRRVSF
+203 EEADKATLLRRASF

-242 KRVDRLLASPH
+242 KRVDRMLASPH

-294 KNMPYDQ
+294 QNMPYDQ
-301 FTVEQLAGDLLP
+301 FTVKQLAGDLLP
-313 NATVDDKIASGFNR
+313 NATLDDKIATGFNR

-337 VPQEYHAEYTIDRAS
+337 VPQEYHAEYIIDRAS
-352 TTGTVWLG
+352 TTATVWLG
-360 LTVGCARCHDH
+360 LTMGCARCHDH
-371 KFDPIRQKDFYQLVA
+371 KFDPIRQKDFYQMVA
-386 YFNSVP
+386 YFNTIP

-409 PTPVQQQQLDE
+409 PTAAQQHQLDD
-420 LNGQLA
+420 LNGKLA
-426 ATLAALPEKD
+426 STLAALPEKD
-436 IVAQRNEWQKTALTS
+436 ILAQRNEWQKTALAGMS
-451 IAEPSQEGLIAY
+451 EPSSEGLIAY
-463 YPLEGSLADTA
+463 YPLENSLADA
-474 GQHHDGKAVRGEV
+474 SGQHHDGKAVRGDL
-487 VYDDGKVGKAA
+487 VYDEGKVGRAA
-498 EFSGETQVSFA
+498 EFSGETQVSFG
-509 NTGDFDRGDPFALA
+509 NLGDFDRSDRFAVA
-523 LWIRTSTSSAVKL
+523 LWARTSPASAMKF

-551 ALDDPA
+551 FIDDPT
-557 YDRPQ
+557 YNRPQ
-562 NRLTHFIVRLAAKWP
+562 RGRFHFVVRLAAKWP
-577 DDAIEVRS
+577 DNAIEVRT
-585 KERYATGQLPHLLMS
+585 KDRFLTGTFPHLVVN
-600 YDGSGKASGVKL
+600 YDGSGKASGVRF

-619 ETEVVKDNL
+619 EAEVLKDNL
-628 SGTFRTTAPL
+628 TASFRTTAPL

-643 ANGKPFEGE
+643 ANGKAFEGE

-657 IYGRTVKDEEAET
+657 IYDRPVTAEEAET
-670 LAIRLPARSVLAELA
+670 LGIRMPVRSVLTELA
-685 GKSAQEIVTLQ
+685 GKPATEIVALQ
-696 PEKAPP
+696 PEKPP
-702 EAEIGEEDKAETP
+702 AEAEIGAEDKAETP
-715 EAKAALLEKQHQA
+715 AAKATRLEAEHQA
-728 ALSDYFLKY
+728 ALSEYYLKY
-737 AAPEKDRQLYA
+737 AAPEKDRRLYA
-748 QLIELRKEKV
+748 QLVSLREQKS
-758 KLEGSITSVM
+758 KLQDSVTSVM
-768 VMTEMKKPRDTF
+768 VMAEMKKPRDTF

-785 QYDNPGEKV
+785 QYDNPRDKV
-794 NPGVPAFLPPLP
+794 NPGVPAFLPPLR

-817 KWLVDPKNPLTA
+817 QWLIDPKNPLTA

-842 VGIVKTAE
+842 TGIVKTAE

-865 DWMATEFIANGWD
+865 DWLATEFISSGWD

-887 TSSTYRQSSHETREM
+887 TSATYRQSSHETKEM

-933 GLLDTRIGGP
+933 GLLDRRIGGP

-956 MSFGGGFSGQ
+956 MAFGGGFSAQ

-978 RSMYTV
+978 RSMYTT

-1005 TARRTITNTP
+1005 TARRTLTNTP

-1042 GRDPEKRLDFAFRL
+1042 GHDPEKRVDFAFRL
-1056 ATDRKP
+1056 VTDREP
-1062 RPQERAVLLTLARE
+1062 QPQERAVLLTLARE
-1076 ELAEYRRDKASA
+1076 ELAEYRRDKPSA
-1088 MKLIGVGDAKRN
+1088 LKLIGVGEAKRN

-1113 VASTILN
+1113 VTSTILN

>member
-1 MLNFTVAAGDN
+1 
-12 STIQQGF
+12 
-19 PPRARRDG
+19 
-27 NLKLRLVF
+27 LKLRL
-35 VLFACA
+35 LFALLASA
-41 SLAWL
+41 SLAGI
-46 FGAPRAAPAA
+46 FGATHAAPAA

-113 NSAQSKIYQK
+113 DAAQSKIYQK
-123 ISSKDVAF
+123 ISSTNAAV

-136 YSGKTLTDKQIA
+136 YSGKTLTPKQIET
-148 VIKQWIDQGAKW
+148 IKQWIDQGAKW
-160 ETQWSFVAPKRPAVP
+160 ETQWSFVAPKRPPVP

-180 AWARNPID
+180 TWVRNPID
-188 SFVLARLEAEGLKPS
+188 GFVLARLEAEGLKPN

-231 FVADKSPDAYE
+231 FVADKSPNAYE
-242 KRVDRLLASPH
+242 KRVDQLLASPH

-278 LRAMWP
+278 LREMWP

-294 KNMPYDQ
+294 RNMPYDQ

-386 YFNSVP
+386 YFNNVP
-392 ERGLDGFL
+392 EKGLDGFV

-409 PTPVQQQQLDE
+409 PTKAQEQ
-420 LNGQLA
+420 QLA
-426 ATLAALPEKD
+426 ALNGRLTSTLAFLPEKEML
-436 IVAQRNEWQKTALTS
+436 AQRNEWQKTALAK
-451 IAEPSQEGLIAY
+451 IPEPSQEGLIAY
-463 YPLEGSLADTA
+463 YPLDGGLSDAS
-474 GQHHDGKAVRGEV
+474 GQHHDGKAVRGDV
-487 VYDDGKVGKAA
+487 TYDEGKVGKAA
-498 EFSGETQVSFA
+498 DFSGETQVSFGNA
-509 NTGDFDRGDPFALA
+509 GDFDRGFALA
-523 LWIRTSTSSAVKL
+523 TWVRTSGANAVKIL
-536 VQKRDSSE
+536 QKRDSAE

-551 ALDDPA
+551 ATDDPI
-557 YDRPQ
+557 YDGPQ
-562 NRLTHFIVRLAAKWP
+562 NRLSHFIVRMAAKWP
-577 DDAIEVRS
+577 DNAIEVRTR
-585 KERYATGQLPHLLMS
+585 ERFQTVSLSHLLMS
-600 YDGSGKASGVKL
+600 YDGSGKASGVKF
-612 YVNGKPA
+612 YVDGMPA
-619 ETEVVKDNL
+619 MTEVVKDNL
-628 SGTFRTTAPL
+628 SGTFRNAAAL

-643 ANGKPFEGE
+643 ANGKPFEGR

-657 IYGRTVKDEEAET
+657 LYNRPVTNEEAET
-670 LAIRLPARSVLAELA
+670 LGIGMPARSVLTALA
-685 GKSAQEIVTLQ
+685 GKPAQEIATLQ
-696 PEKAPP
+696 PEKAPE
-702 EAEIGEEDKAETP
+702 EAEIGEEAKAETA
-715 EAKAALLEKQHQA
+715 EDKAARLEKEHQA
-728 ALSDYFLKY
+728 ALSEYYLKY

-748 QLIELRKEKV
+748 QLIELRKQKK
-758 KLEGSITSVM
+758 KLEASITNVM

-794 NPGVPAFLPPLP
+794 TPNVPAFLPPLP
-806 PGAPANRLALA
+806 PGAPANRLSLA

-865 DWMATEFIANGWD
+865 DWMATEFVSNGWD

-887 TSSTYRQSSHETREM
+887 TSSTYRQSSRETKEM

-928 ALDVA
+928 ALNIA

-956 MSFGGGFSGQ
+956 MAAGVGFSGQ
-966 TYTPSTGEDLYR
+966 SYTPSTGEDLYR

-1027 VEASRVLAEKTISQA
+1027 VEASRMLAEKTISQA
-1042 GRDPEKRLDFAFRL
+1042 GRDPEKRIDFAFRL

-1062 RPQERAVLLTLARE
+1062 QPRERAVLLTLARE
-1076 ELAEYRRDKASA
+1076 ELAEYRRDRASA
-1088 MKLIGVGDAKRN
+1088 MKLIGVGETKRN

-1113 VASTILN
+1113 VTSTILN